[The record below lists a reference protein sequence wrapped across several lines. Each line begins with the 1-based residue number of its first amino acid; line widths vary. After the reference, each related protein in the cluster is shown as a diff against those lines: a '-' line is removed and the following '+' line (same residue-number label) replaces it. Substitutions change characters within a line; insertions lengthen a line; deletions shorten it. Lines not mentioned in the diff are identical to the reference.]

1 MRKEARGVG
10 VAGARLSLR
19 SEPHYKE
26 TAHMRDDRVN
36 VGAHDDAEAMPYEA
50 PQLVELGS
58 FAELT
63 LGGTTGPG
71 EGLGAGDSGC
81 VGC

>member
-10 VAGARLSLR
+10 VAGARLGLR
-19 SEPHYKE
+19 SGPHYKE
-26 TAHMRDDRVN
+26 TAQMREDRVN
-36 VGAHDDAEAMPYEA
+36 VGNTGDVESVPYEA

-58 FAELT
+58 FADLT

-71 EGLGAGDSGC
+71 EGLGAGDSGVC
-81 VGC
+81 C